1 MDIHLKKYNILIHKS
16 FLNSCPFIQQISL
29 ICPRKLLKQC
39 IDLFE
44 WFNNGC
50 FFNSLYK
57 FILNVTV
64 HLLIFN
70 LLTKVSIN
78 SSVSMNWSKIRPSL
92 YAISIIFLFF
102 VYDIF
107 ILFYTLQCVLKGY
120 LIISFIIQL
129 KIF

>member
-57 FILNVTV
+57 FILFIFNGN
-64 HLLIFN
+64 LLIFN

-78 SSVSMNWSKIRPSL
+78 SSVSMNWSKIRSSL

-102 VYDIF
+102 VYDVF
-107 ILFYTLQCVLKGY
+107 ILFYTLTKGY